1 MRPNIGK
8 YFYLSRAGDAFF
20 FRGYKKTEQHLL
32 LCFKYLERVEK
43 KDTTECCAFFI
54 PCEAVGLGV

>member
-20 FRGYKKTEQHLL
+20 FAGTKKQSNICCSVLSTLKGLKKKTQLN
-32 LCFKYLERVEK
+32 VVP
-43 KDTTECCAFFI
+43 FFI